1 MQNNKTGCSVGLI
14 ILIATVVVLMFAFK
28 NLFWWLLGIVLFIIV
43 AVIIALLVYNAREKK
58 KKEELVTDGVTVGD
72 VDAYILKSESRLQS
86 IRRNYYKLKDD
97 DMRRELDLISDR
109 FKKITK
115 IVKDDPTDF
124 KVARRYLNTMLSS
137 LDTIVSQS
145 VKLFESPELSDEG
158 KSSLLSAKEGM
169 ELLRES
175 AETQINKLYENNI
188 LELDVEIEVLKKS
201 LAARGL
207 TGDNSGN
214 N

>member
-43 AVIIALLVYNAREKK
+43 AVIIALLVYNSREKK

>member
-28 NLFWWLLGIVLFIIV
+28 NLFWWLLGIVLFVIV